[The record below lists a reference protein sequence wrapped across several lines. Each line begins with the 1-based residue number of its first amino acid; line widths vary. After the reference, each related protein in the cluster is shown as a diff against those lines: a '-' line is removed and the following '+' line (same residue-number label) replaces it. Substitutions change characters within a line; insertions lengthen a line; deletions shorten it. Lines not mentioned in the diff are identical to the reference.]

1 MKTIYMLSAI
11 TAEGFGGERVYK
23 QVVAAENEEELFS
36 CKREFAMKYGVM
48 LDMIKA
54 SILSKEGN
62 YNERTFVC

>member
-23 QVVAAENEEELFS
+23 QIIAVENEDELFS
-36 CKREFAMKYGVM
+36 RKREFAMKYGVM

-54 SILSKEGN
+54 SILEREGTC
-62 YNERTFVC
+62 NERTFVC